1 MSFGLLNLRMLRS
14 LYNRSRAGGSN
25 VVPKKIN
32 LTPET
37 VGMIGGVV
45 PFGKGKYG
53 SAFIELSIRMMASL
67 LSSGEDL
74 QDISKEL
81 KVLSTSPYLIGNL
94 ERLLKILTE

>member
-1 MSFGLLNLRMLRS
+1 MKGLINLRLMRS
-14 LYNRSRAGGSN
+14 LYGRSRAGGSN

-37 VGMIGGVV
+37 IGMIGGIV

-53 SAFIELSIRMMASL
+53 SAFIELSIRVMASL

-74 QDISKEL
+74 DDMGNEL
-81 KVLSTSPYLIGNL
+81 KVLNTSPYLIGNL
-94 ERLLKILTE
+94 QRLIRILTN